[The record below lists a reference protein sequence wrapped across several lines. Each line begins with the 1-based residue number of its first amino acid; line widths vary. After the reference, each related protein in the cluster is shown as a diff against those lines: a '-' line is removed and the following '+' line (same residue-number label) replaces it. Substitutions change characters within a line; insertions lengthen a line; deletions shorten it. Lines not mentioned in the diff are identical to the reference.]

1 MADNGFSQIKTDI
14 IPLFGGLDLV
24 TTPVLVPPGRLISS
38 NNFEPDINGGYRR
51 IPGFE
56 RYDGRTSPHDGNYYI
71 AEVTISGIIAI
82 GDIITGVTSAATAKV
97 LLVIDSTHLLVN

>member
-1 MADNGFSQIKTDI
+1 MASNPFSQIKTDI

-51 IPGFE
+51 LPGFNIVTGKQI
-56 RYDGRTSPHDGNYYI
+56 GRAH
-71 AEVTISGIIAI
+71 V
-82 GDIITGVTSAATAKV
+82 
-97 LLVIDSTHLLVN
+97 

>member
-51 IPGFE
+51 IPDSSVMTDIQD
-56 RYDGRTSPHDGNYYI
+56 RMM
-71 AEVTISGIIAI
+71 A
-82 GDIITGVTSAATAKV
+82 IITLQK
-97 LLVIDSTHLLVN
+97 LP